1 MRISWVILGGW
12 LISIEMWFIGTW
24 LALTCLRVAQTEL
37 YTALTDLED
46 LLDTEAMFME
56 TLDRYIEREERKL
69 DRLKWKADEYR
80 KEHSLASGDVS
91 EYLSNPI
98 NAYLLVKRLTT
109 DWTTT
114 ESLMTEQSALDDAQ
128 HNFTE
133 IKRFMKFPTDEDLTG
148 AAAALIRLQDTYD
161 MDTSS
166 LAKGELMG
174 VKYSTQLSSSD
185 CFELGRQSYNS
196 LDYHHTVLWMTE
208 ALARQEAEHRQNNS
222 KTETPKW
229 EILEYLAYSTYME
242 GNVES
247 ALDMT
252 NELLQL
258 YPEHERALGNR
269 DYYMRA
275 IANGTMINSKN
286 APIVEKV
293 ESPQP
298 TEKELYEMACRG
310 SLAPPEDIRS
320 QLKCRYVS
328 SSPFT
333 RLARLKEEEAFLQPR
348 IVLFRDIMYDS
359 EIEVIRRLATPRLKR
374 ATVQNFKTG
383 QLETANYRISKS
395 AWLNEGED
403 EVVARVARRV
413 EDMTGLST
421 RTAEELQVVNYGIGG
436 HYEPH
441 LDFARK
447 EETNAFKSLG
457 TGNRI
462 ATVLFYMSD
471 VAQGGATVFP
481 GLKVA
486 LWPEKGTAAVW
497 MNLLKSGNGDFS
509 TRHAACPVLAGSK
522 WVSNKWLHEIGQEFL
537 RPCSLNPEE

>member
-1 MRISWVILGGW
+1 MSPGQRE
-12 LISIEMWFIGTW
+12 EMWLFGAW
-24 LALTCLRVAQTEL
+24 VVMSCLCLVRAEL
-37 YTALTDLED
+37 YTAITDLED

-56 TLDRYIEREERKL
+56 TLDRYIEREEKKIV
-69 DRLKWKADEYR
+69 RLKRKAEEYR
-80 KEHSLASGDVS
+80 KEHASASADVS
-91 EYLSNPI
+91 EYLSNPL

-114 ESLMTEQSALDDAQ
+114 ESLMTEQTSLDEAQ

-148 AAAALIRLQDTYD
+148 AAAALIRLQDTYA

-174 VKYSTQLSSSD
+174 VKYTTQLSASD

-196 LDYHHTVLWMTE
+196 LDYHHTRLWMTE
-208 ALARQEAEHRQNNS
+208 ALARQEQELRQNSN

-242 GNVES
+242 GNVKT
-247 ALDMT
+247 ALEMT

-258 YPEHERALGNR
+258 YPEHERALGNKA
-269 DYYMRA
+269 YY
-275 IANGTMINSKN
+275 ISVIDKEKN
-286 APIVEKV
+286 KDKDEKEKTGEEAQADTKDVEKA
-293 ESPQP
+293 P
-298 TEKELYEMACRG
+298 TEKEMYEMACRG
-310 SLAPPEDIRS
+310 AVSPPNDIQRK
-320 QLKCRYVS
+320 LKCRYVW

-333 RLARLKEEEAFLQPR
+333 RLARLKEEEAYLEPR
-348 IVLFRDIMYDS
+348 ILLYRDVMYDS
-359 EIEVIRRLATPRLKR
+359 EMEVIKRLATPRLKR

-383 QLETANYRISKS
+383 ALETASYRISKS
-395 AWLNEGED
+395 AWLSNSED

-413 EDMTGLST
+413 EDMTGLT
-421 RTAEELQVVNYGIGG
+421 TATAEELQVVNYGIGG

-441 LDFARK
+441 FDFARK
-447 EETNAFKSLG
+447 DEVNAFKSLG

-471 VAQGGATVFP
+471 VAQGGATAFP
-481 GLKVA
+481 DLKVA
-486 LWPEKGTAAVW
+486 LSPQKGTAAVW
-497 MNLLKSGNGDFS
+497 MNLLANGEGDIR

-522 WVSNKWLHEIGQEFL
+522 WVSNKWLHVVGQEFH
-537 RPCSLNPEE
+537 RPCTLDPSE

>member
-1 MRISWVILGGW
+1 MRLRKMYILGAWVIINCLC
-12 LISIEMWFIGTW
+12 LIR
-24 LALTCLRVAQTEL
+24 AEL
-37 YTALTDLED
+37 YTAITDLED

-56 TLDRYIEREERKL
+56 TLNRYIQREEKKL
-69 DRLKWKADEYR
+69 ERLKRKAEEYK
-80 KEHSLASGDVS
+80 KEHSLASADVS

-114 ESLMTEQSALDDAQ
+114 ESLMTDQTALDDAQ

-148 AAAALIRLQDTYD
+148 AAAALIRLQDTYN

-166 LAKGELMG
+166 LAQGELMG
-174 VKYSTQLSSSD
+174 VKYTTQLSASD

-196 LDYHHTVLWMTE
+196 LDYRHTVLWMTE
-208 ALARQEAEHRQNNS
+208 ALARQEAETRLSSN

-242 GNVES
+242 GDVKS

-252 NELLQL
+252 NELLQI
-258 YPEHERALGNR
+258 YPDHERAQGNKVYYLKALEKKTDSVNTGENVTEGHKEEKEIQDAPLGK
-269 DYYMRA
+269 
-275 IANGTMINSKN
+275 G
-286 APIVEKV
+286 
-293 ESPQP
+293 P
-298 TEKELYEMACRG
+298 TERELYEMACRG
-310 SLAPPEDIRS
+310 NLTPPVEITS
-320 QLKCRYVS
+320 QLTCYYSS
-328 SSPFT
+328 SSPFA
-333 RLARLKEEEAFLQPR
+333 RLARLKVEEAYPKPR
-348 IVLFRDIMYDS
+348 ILLFRDVMYDS
-359 EIEVIRRLATPRLKR
+359 EIEIIKRLATPRLRR

-395 AWLNEGED
+395 AWLNEED
-403 EVVARVARRV
+403 DPIVSRVSRRV
-413 EDMTGLST
+413 EDMTGLT
-421 RTAEELQVVNYGIGG
+421 TKTAEELQVVNYGIGG

-481 GLKVA
+481 GLQLA
-486 LWPEKGTAAVW
+486 LWPQKGTAAVW
-497 MNLLKSGNGDFS
+497 MNLLANGNGDFS

-522 WVSNKWLHEIGQEFL
+522 WVSNKWLHELGQEIL
-537 RPCSLNPEE
+537 RPCSLDPSE

>member
-1 MRISWVILGGW
+1 MTFKYPDA
-12 LISIEMWFIGTW
+12 EMWLFGAW
-24 LALTCLRVAQTEL
+24 VVMSCLCLVQAEL
-37 YTALTDLED
+37 YTAITDLED

-56 TLDRYIEREERKL
+56 TLDRYIEREEKKIE
-69 DRLKWKADEYR
+69 RLKRKADEYR
-80 KEHSLASGDVS
+80 KEHALASSDVS
-91 EYLSNPI
+91 EYLSNPL

-114 ESLMTEQSALDDAQ
+114 ESLMTEQTSLDEAQ

-174 VKYSTQLSSSD
+174 VKYTTQLSASD

-196 LDYHHTVLWMTE
+196 LDYHHTRLWMTE
-208 ALARQEAEHRQNNS
+208 ALARQEQELRQNSN

-242 GNVES
+242 GNVKT

-258 YPEHERALGNR
+258 YPEHERAQGNKA
-269 DYYMRA
+269 YYISVIDKESNNKIEIEEVEQTNAKPFDRA
-275 IANGTMINSKN
+275 
-286 APIVEKV
+286 
-293 ESPQP
+293 P
-298 TEKELYEMACRG
+298 TEKELYEMSCRG
-310 SLAPPEDIRS
+310 AVSPPKEI
-320 QLKCRYVS
+320 QAKLKCRYVS

-333 RLARLKEEEAFLQPR
+333 RLARLKEEEAYLEPR
-348 IVLFRDIMYDS
+348 ILLYRDVMYDS
-359 EIEVIRRLATPRLKR
+359 EIEVIKRLATPRLKR

-383 QLETANYRISKS
+383 ALETASYRISKS
-395 AWLNEGED
+395 AWLSNIED
-403 EVVARVARRV
+403 EVVARVSRRV
-413 EDMTGLST
+413 EDLSGLTTETS
-421 RTAEELQVVNYGIGG
+421 EELQVVNYGIGG

-441 LDFARK
+441 FDFARAD
-447 EETNAFKSLG
+447 EVNAFKSLG

-462 ATVLFYMSD
+462 ATILFYMSD
-471 VAQGGATVFP
+471 VAQGGATAFP
-481 GLKVA
+481 DLKLA
-486 LWPEKGTAAVW
+486 LSPQKGTAAVW
-497 MNLLKSGNGDFS
+497 MNLHANGEGDVR

-522 WVSNKWLHEIGQEFL
+522 WVSNKWLHVVGQEFL
-537 RPCSLNPEE
+537 RPCTLDPTV